1 MRGGVIVQLT
11 LDKDRNPSIERAAIL
26 LALTET
32 REDEEEL
39 KKSLSELF
47 DIRCAVT
54 GLGGT
59 VTNLGNSGRLL
70 NSVMSTAINTG
81 TLPKEARMIHALIH
95 ATSEASNSVFTHT
108 NSNASLALKIGLAT
122 NFEWLAVA
130 IYGQSSLH
138 PLSEHARVGLGV
150 MHL

>member
-1 MRGGVIVQLT
+1 MQLT
-11 LDKDRNPSIERAAIL
+11 LDKKGRKPSLEKASIML
-26 LALTET
+26 VLTES
-32 REDEEEL
+32 RDEEEEL
-39 KKSLSELF
+39 RKSLSELF

-59 VTNLGNSGRLL
+59 VANLRHTGKLM
-70 NSVMSTAINTG
+70 NSVMSTAFNTG
-81 TLPKEARMIHALIH
+81 IIPKKARMIHALIH
-95 ATSEASNSVFTHT
+95 ATSEASNSVFIHT
-108 NSNASLALKIGLAT
+108 NSNASLSLKIGLAT

-130 IYGQSSLH
+130 IYGLSSLH

>member
-1 MRGGVIVQLT
+1 M
-11 LDKDRNPSIERAAIL
+11 ERAAIL

-32 REDEEEL
+32 REEEEKL
-39 KKSLSELF
+39 RKFLSESF
-47 DIRCAVT
+47 NIRTAVT

-59 VTNLGNSGRLL
+59 VANLRHTAKLT
-70 NSVMSTAINTG
+70 NSVMSTAFNTG
-81 TLPKEARMIHALIH
+81 IIQKEARMIHALIH
-95 ATSEASNSVFTHT
+95 ATLEASNSVFTHT

-130 IYGQSSLH
+130 IYGRSSLH
-138 PLSEHARVGLGV
+138 PLLEHARVGLGV

>member
-1 MRGGVIVQLT
+1 M
-11 LDKDRNPSIERAAIL
+11 DKERKPSLERAAIL

-32 REDEEEL
+32 REEEEEL
-39 KKSLSELF
+39 RKSLSELF

-59 VTNLGNSGRLL
+59 VANLRNTGKLTNT
-70 NSVMSTAINTG
+70 VMSTAFNTG
-81 TLPKEARMIHALIH
+81 IIPKEARMIHALIH

-108 NSNASLALKIGLAT
+108 NSNASLALKIGLTT
-122 NFEWLAVA
+122 NFKWLAVA
-130 IYGQSSLH
+130 IYGRSSLH
-138 PLSEHARVGLGV
+138 PLLEHARIGLGV